1 MTAPHPPAPSSGNP
15 HPDAHRDTADLVRGA
30 LTSLVGKLALASRAL
45 AILLMTNLFGPA
57 IFGLYDTAWK
67 AIWIAY
73 KIARFGLHQSLIRE
87 IAACRVAHD
96 PEGENRAIGAGLGL
110 GLLVSVA
117 VAGATF
123 YLAPRIGAF
132 YARPELAFPLRLMA
146 WSLPLMVLAGV
157 LIATTRALRIIKYS
171 VYVNSIGGPLILL
184 AATALAGWGGWGLT
198 GLAAAPLAMGAGT
211 LILSLF
217 YFGMHFH
224 LRDCLRSL
232 GDIPTWW
239 RLSRFSFPMMLSDLI
254 NSLVVSIDQLMLLA
268 YAPPESVGVYAAAR
282 QISIFM
288 RKAPQAFD
296 AILGPIVADLAHQRR
311 TRDLADELTFVLRW
325 ILTINLIY
333 VAAIYL
339 AGDRLMQIFGPE
351 FAAGATAA
359 WILCLGMLAFGV
371 SMPLEILLV
380 MAGHPYVN
388 LINNSLWLASMFL
401 LNLWLIPA
409 HGSLGAAWG
418 ATSSLFLVTA
428 LRLVQSYR
436 FLRINPFRWPLLKPL
451 AAASIGALA
460 SEIFGYIAPLSP
472 LWSLLPE
479 LLLFFVTFA
488 LTLYLLGFDERD
500 RMLAD
505 RLRRKLR
512 QKKKARGVP
521 NP

>member
-1 MTAPHPPAPSSGNP
+1 MAVPPSPAPSSSCDD
-15 HPDAHRDTADLVRGA
+15 HDAHRDTTDLVRGA

-57 IFGLYDTAWK
+57 VFGLYDTAWK

-73 KIARFGLHQSLIRE
+73 KIARFGLHQSLIRA
-87 IAACRVAHD
+87 IAACRAAHD
-96 PEGENRAIGAGLGL
+96 PEGENRSIGAGLGL
-110 GLLVSVA
+110 GLLTGA
-117 VAGATF
+117 TIAGATF
-123 YLAPRIGAF
+123 VLAPRIAAF
-132 YARPELAFPLRLMA
+132 YDQPELAFPLRLMA
-146 WSLPLMVLAGV
+146 WSLPFMVLAGV
-157 LIATTRALRIIKYS
+157 LIAATRALRIVKYS

-184 AATALAGWGGWGLT
+184 VATALAGWGGWGLT
-198 GLAAAPLAMGAGT
+198 GLSAAPLAMGTGT
-211 LILSLF
+211 LILALF
-217 YFGMHFH
+217 YFGLHFRM
-224 LRDCLRSL
+224 RDCLRSL
-232 GDIPTWW
+232 VHIPTWL

-254 NSLVVSIDQLMLLA
+254 NSLVMSIDQLMLLK

-282 QISIFM
+282 QVSIFM

-296 AILGPIVADLAHQRR
+296 SILGPIVADLAHQRR
-311 TRDLADELTFVLRW
+311 TRDLADELAFVLRW
-325 ILTINLIY
+325 ILTINMAY
-333 VAAIYL
+333 VATIYL

-388 LINNSLWLASMFL
+388 LVNNSLWLASMFL

-409 HGSLGAAWG
+409 HGVLGAAWG

-436 FLRINPFRWPLLKPL
+436 FLRINPLHWKLLKPI
-451 AAASIGALA
+451 AAAGAGALA
-460 SEIFGYIAPLSP
+460 SRLFDHLVPLSP

-479 LLLFFVTFA
+479 LLLFLTTFL
-488 LTLYLLGFDERD
+488 LTLYLLGFDTRD
-500 RMLAD
+500 RMLVD

-512 QKKKARGVP
+512 RKKKAREIP
-521 NP
+521 EP